1 MTFLKALLN
10 LIAGGCALPAAT
22 VEGTLC
28 ATHDHAAA
36 AADTHGVCILVAQLR
51 TLVVSR
57 EDPASSLNQL
67 IRAPVPLKGSLKFNR
82 VSKGVQRGGLKS
94 VHIGPPY

>member
-51 TLVVSR
+51 CVHTRVHTVC
-57 EDPASSLNQL
+57 AHSSF
-67 IRAPVPLKGSLKFNR
+67 PVKIQPRL
-82 VSKGVQRGGLKS
+82 
-94 VHIGPPY
+94 